1 MTINSIIKY
10 LTISDFAIL
19 SGMSFIA
26 PIFPIFIIGNIKGGS
41 LEVVG
46 FATGIHVFV
55 RAILSLPVARYLDKK
70 RGDFDEYYALV
81 LGSILL
87 AISPLFYLVIS
98 TPGELY
104 LIQVIYG
111 IGYALAYPSWMS
123 LFTRH
128 AEREHEGS
136 QWAVYSFITSIGMA
150 GASALSG
157 LVAERSGFHAMFWLV
172 FLITILGLVS
182 LIGIYKPLKLRH
194 EHHKIKQ
201 EEAFEIKETEKSEL
215 DI

>member
-1 MTINSIIKY
+1 M
-10 LTISDFAIL
+10 TISDFAIL

-26 PIFPIFIIGNIKGGS
+26 PIFPIFIIDNIRGGS

-46 FATGIHVFV
+46 FATGIHVFI
-55 RAILSLPVARYLDKK
+55 RAILSLPIARYLDRK

-81 LGSILL
+81 LGSVLL
-87 AISPLFYLVIS
+87 AVSPLFYLVIS

-104 LIQVIYG
+104 LVQIIYG
-111 IGYALAYPSWMS
+111 VGYAMAYPSWMS

-128 AEREHEGS
+128 AEKEREGS
-136 QWAVYSFITSIGMA
+136 QWAIYSFITSVGMA

-157 LVAERSGFHAMFWLV
+157 LVAQRAGFPSMFWLV
-172 FLITILGLVS
+172 FLITILGSVS
-182 LIGIYKPLKLRH
+182 LIGIYRPLKERH

-201 EEAFEIKETEKSEL
+201 EEAFEIKESE
-215 DI
+215 IK